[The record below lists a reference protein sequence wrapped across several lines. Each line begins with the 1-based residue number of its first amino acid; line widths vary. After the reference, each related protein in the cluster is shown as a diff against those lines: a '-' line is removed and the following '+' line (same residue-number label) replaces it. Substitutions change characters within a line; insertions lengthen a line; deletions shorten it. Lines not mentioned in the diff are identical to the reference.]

1 MSTLASIR
9 SRGRGGVAKDGTV
22 DGIPVARKDIGRRPI
37 IAYTFLTLMALLW
50 LVPVLWTFYASLRSY
65 QDTAVNGYFSIA
77 RSLTLDN
84 YFNAYSQ
91 SDFSKYLLNSAIITI
106 PAVIMTL
113 FLASMVAFVVS
124 RYSFKLN
131 VTLLLIF
138 TAGNLLPPQIILVP
152 LYRLYLVLPLPE
164 FLNTKG
170 IWYDSYWGVVMIHIA
185 FQMGFATFVLS
196 NFMKALPKDISEAAT
211 IDGAS
216 VWQQYWRVIL
226 PLCRTPLAALAVLLT
241 TWIYND
247 FLWALVLMSTGDKR
261 PITAALNNLK
271 GQFFTDYNLLAA
283 GSMLAAI
290 PTMLIFFIL
299 QRQFVA
305 GLTLGATKG

>member
-1 MSTLASIR
+1 MSAAAGAASVPLPTEQVKAAARTIP
-9 SRGRGGVAKDGTV
+9 GAK
-22 DGIPVARKDIGRRPI
+22 KRRPWL
-37 IAYTFLTLMALLW
+37 AYTFLTFMAILW
-50 LVPVLWTFYASLRSY
+50 LVPVLWTLYASLRTY
-65 QDTAVNGYFSIA
+65 QDTAVNGYFSVA
-77 RSLTLDN
+77 RNLTLDN
-84 YFNAYSQ
+84 YVNAWEQ
-91 SDFSKYLLNSAIITI
+91 SDFARYLLNSAIITI
-106 PAVIMTL
+106 PAVIFTL
-113 FLASMVAFVVS
+113 FFASMVAFVVS
-124 RYSFKLN
+124 RFSFRFN
-131 VTLLLIF
+131 VALLLLF

-152 LYRLYLVLPLPE
+152 LYRMYLLLPLPH
-164 FLNTKG
+164 FMNTKE

-196 NFMKALPKDISEAAT
+196 NFMKTLPKDISEAAL

-216 VWQQYWRVIL
+216 VWKQYWRIIL
-226 PLCRTPLAALAVLLT
+226 PLCRTPIAALAVLMT

-247 FLWALVLMSTGDKR
+247 FLWALVLMSTGNKR

-290 PTMLIFFIL
+290 PTMIIFFVL
-299 QRQFVA
+299 QRQFVS